1 MVSHLFLIRESL
13 KQIVLGIV
21 GQLSTT
27 NNKSS
32 PSEQVPPCYSIRIF
46 DYGPPRWR
54 DPVSAHG
61 FKENY
66 IWCILKGR
74 YRSKFMPYGTMRFS
88 KYTVNLNH
96 LMWVFNRVLP
106 PISIWLQ
113 VRGYHGKGYLQN
125 FELGRATQ
133 FRQNPGTIIAKM
145 GFDYLHLQ
153 FKPSSLGSVPVGPYC
168 IFLKLSYDFKSTTSA
183 VSLYGSLSEMAPRTP
198 PVLGHH

>member
-1 MVSHLFLIRESL
+1 MVSHLFLVRESL

-32 PSEQVPPCYSIRIF
+32 PSEQVPPCYSNRIF
-46 DYGPPRWR
+46 DYGPLRWR

-96 LMWVFNRVLP
+96 LMWVLNRVPNCDLYRLFP
-106 PISIWLQ
+106 SDYRWG
-113 VRGYHGKGYLQN
+113 VTMGRGIFKILNSGGPRN
-125 FELGRATQ
+125 FDKTQ
-133 FRQNPGTIIAKM
+133 EQ
-145 GFDYLHLQ
+145 
-153 FKPSSLGSVPVGPYC
+153 
-168 IFLKLSYDFKSTTSA
+168 
-183 VSLYGSLSEMAPRTP
+183 
-198 PVLGHH
+198 